1 MTLPTPAEQ
10 YMLDLINAER
20 AAVGARPLV
29 LDDNLQTSSE
39 THSQWMIG
47 SDSFSH
53 QGVNGSSPHG
63 RMEAAGYQFTGVY
76 GSGENI
82 AWVSLRAPEGY
93 MDEVQLMHQNLMN
106 SPGHRANILNP
117 GFEEIGIGIEIGN
130 LQGWDAAVVTQNF
143 GYSAAPSTP
152 PGRVADDGNVLVD
165 DGFYL
170 AQNPDVQAAGVD
182 PEQHYAQF
190 GWREGRDPNAFFD
203 TSAYL
208 ATYTDVA
215 AAGVNPLEHYNAFG
229 WKEGRD
235 PSTVFD
241 TSRYLSAYPDVAA
254 AGVNPLEHY
263 LKFGMHE
270 GRSSFGDSIIG

>member
-20 AAVGARPLV
+20 AAVGARALV

-47 SDSFSH
+47 SDNFSH
-53 QGVNGSSPHG
+53 QGANGSSPHG
-63 RMEAAGYQFTGVY
+63 RMEAAGYQFTGAY

-82 AWVSLRAPEGY
+82 AWVSLRGPEGY

-106 SPGHRANILNP
+106 SPGHRDNILNP
-117 GFEEIGIGIEIGN
+117 AFEEIGIGIEIGN
-130 LQGWDAAVVTQNF
+130 MQGWDAAIVSQNF

-152 PGRVADDGNVLVD
+152 PGRVADDGNVLVED
-165 DGFYL
+165 VFYL
-170 AQNPDVQAAGVD
+170 AQNPDVGAAGVD

-215 AAGVNPLEHYNAFG
+215 AAGMNPLEHYNAYG

-235 PSTVFD
+235 PSTAFD

-263 LKFGMHE
+263 LGFGMHE
-270 GRSSFGDSIIG
+270 GRSSFSDSIIG

>member
-1 MTLPTPAEQ
+1 MSLPTAFEQ
-10 YMLDLINAER
+10 YMLELINAER
-20 AAVGARPLV
+20 AAVGARPLI
-29 LDDNLQTSSE
+29 LDSTLQTSSE
-39 THSQWMIG
+39 RHSQWMLAA
-47 SDSFSH
+47 DSFSH
-53 QGVNGSSPHG
+53 QGMNGSAPHG
-63 RMEAAGYQFTGVY
+63 RMEAAGYQFTGAY

-82 AWVSLRAPEGY
+82 AWVSLRAPDGY

-117 GFEEIGIGIEIGN
+117 AFEEIGIGIEIGN

-143 GYSAAPSTP
+143 GYSAAEATP
-152 PGRVADDGNVLVD
+152 PASGPTDGYVLVD

-170 AQNPDVQAAGVD
+170 ARNSDVRAAGVD
-182 PEQHYAQF
+182 PEHHYAAY
-190 GWREGRDPNAFFD
+190 GWKEGRDPNAFFD

-208 ATYTDVA
+208 QAYGDVA

-235 PSTVFD
+235 PSGAFD
-241 TSRYLSAYPDVAA
+241 TDAYLATYTDVAA

-263 LKFGMHE
+263 LAYGIYE
-270 GRSSFGDSIIG
+270 GRSAFPDSIVG